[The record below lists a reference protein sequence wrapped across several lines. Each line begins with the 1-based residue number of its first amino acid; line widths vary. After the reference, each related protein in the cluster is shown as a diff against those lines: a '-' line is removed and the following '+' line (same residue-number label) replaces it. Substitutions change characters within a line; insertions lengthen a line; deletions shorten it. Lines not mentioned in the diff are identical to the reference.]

1 MDRDNRKPRRRE
13 QKENRGLQVD
23 VHNNDIAR
31 ALRKLK
37 KMVNN
42 EGLLKELRD
51 REYFE
56 KPSLKKKK
64 AKAAAR
70 KRWLKQQE
78 KNSNR
83 QLDNQ
88 YRMYYISIMIRTATQ
103 CAKASSEQD
112 KKYIYRTT
120 GCYEISTWQATV
132 SLPTHK

>member
-120 GCYEISTWQATV
+120 GCYEISTWQAIV